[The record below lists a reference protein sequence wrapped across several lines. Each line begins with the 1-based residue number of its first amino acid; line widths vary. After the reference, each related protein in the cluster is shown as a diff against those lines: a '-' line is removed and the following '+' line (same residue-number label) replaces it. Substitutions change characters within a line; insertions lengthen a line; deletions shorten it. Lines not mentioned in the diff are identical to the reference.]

1 MSTQA
6 SAQNTLTGGQEFPV
20 LLRVEGDKQQ
30 AIPLISFPFTIGR
43 RAEKHM
49 VIADP
54 MASRDHAEIVQMG
67 GEYYLLDLGSKHGT
81 YVNGSLVKRHKLV
94 NNDRLQ
100 FGSSND
106 RTFAVFQFGASSQT
120 GSSAR
125 ELLSQISGLQV
136 EKEASDLEK
145 LAFFL
150 EVARK
155 LNSRGALDDVLVT
168 LVEATLRSEERREGK
183 EGKPRAVTGR

>member
-6 SAQNTLTGGQEFPV
+6 SAENTIVSGPEFPV
-20 LLRVEGDKQQ
+20 LLRVEGDRQQ

-120 GSSAR
+120 THQQTHQQTWRCNA
-125 ELLSQISGLQV
+125 
-136 EKEASDLEK
+136 
-145 LAFFL
+145 
-150 EVARK
+150 
-155 LNSRGALDDVLVT
+155 
-168 LVEATLRSEERREGK
+168 
-183 EGKPRAVTGR
+183 